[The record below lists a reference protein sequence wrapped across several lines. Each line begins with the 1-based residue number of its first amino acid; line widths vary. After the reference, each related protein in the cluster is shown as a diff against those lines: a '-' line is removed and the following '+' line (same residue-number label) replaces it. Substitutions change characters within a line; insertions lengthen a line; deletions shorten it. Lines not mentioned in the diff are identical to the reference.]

1 MNPSINFGGF
11 FFYPYL
17 SMMVFLLVILIVI
30 LLIAK
35 EYFSFKKEHKNQ
47 LNISETKKEIKKIS
61 GLRQK
66 NNKKS

>member
-1 MNPSINFGGF
+1 
-11 FFYPYL
+11 
-17 SMMVFLLVILIVI
+17 MMVFLLVILIVI

-61 GLRQK
+61 ELRQK